1 MHQRVV
7 NKPDTTGIPKQDV
20 FYFIQLMIYLPLL
33 LYDSNFYS
41 DSGERQL
48 IESYSKVIRC

>member
-7 NKPDTTGIPKQDV
+7 NKPDITGIPKKDV